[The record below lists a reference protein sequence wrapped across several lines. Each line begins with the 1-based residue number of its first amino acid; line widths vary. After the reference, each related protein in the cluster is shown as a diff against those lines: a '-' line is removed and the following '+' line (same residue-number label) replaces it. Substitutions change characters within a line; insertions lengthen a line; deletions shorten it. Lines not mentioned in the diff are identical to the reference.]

1 MKEKDKPRNPLNLSS
16 PATTFRLRRHAGL
29 KARSWEKDTFCTLL
43 FFAFVDP
50 APHSFLRRKDP
61 FVTSPGAWDQGG
73 VSWAAEGREADRGLR
88 PPLAVTLGARGTW
101 GPDVNGPGLGLGVDV
116 SGGPS

>member
-16 PATTFRLRRHAGL
+16 PANTVRLRRHAGL
-29 KARSWEKDTFCTLL
+29 KAHSWEKDTFCTLL

-50 APHSFLRRKDP
+50 PPFLPQTQDP

-73 VSWAAEGREADRGLR
+73 VSWAAEGGEADARFAATPRGHPGSSGR
-88 PPLAVTLGARGTW
+88 VGT
-101 GPDVNGPGLGLGVDV
+101 GT
-116 SGGPS
+116 

>member
-43 FFAFVDP
+43 FSASVDP
-50 APHSFLRRKDP
+50 PPHSFLRRKDP
-61 FVTSPGAWDQGG
+61 FVTSPGAWDQEG
-73 VSWAAEGREADRGLR
+73 VSWAAEGREADARFAATPRGH
-88 PPLAVTLGARGTW
+88 PGSSGARG
-101 GPDVNGPGLGLGVDV
+101 DRM
-116 SGGPS
+116 